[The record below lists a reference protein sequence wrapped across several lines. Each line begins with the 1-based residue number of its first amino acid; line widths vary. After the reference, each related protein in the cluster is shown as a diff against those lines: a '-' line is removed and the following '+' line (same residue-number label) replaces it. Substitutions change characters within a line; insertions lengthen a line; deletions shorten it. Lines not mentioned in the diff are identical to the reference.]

1 MLAKCIWKSRNH
13 ATKHIISP
21 PSLAITTNQGI
32 NESIIGANISINSNN
47 MDFYA
52 MFIILSIIIIM
63 LGLINLRIK
72 SKKS

>member
-1 MLAKCIWKSRNH
+1 MHLEMENH